1 MDGALRNV
9 TLTQNFPVN
18 FRAARVTVVEQWKN
32 ACWRAD
38 DLLQFVEDVL
48 TMAGDIHSEPVHPS
62 VYRTGV
68 ADIQHCATGIRE
80 GVLGPFMCVYLYKGN
95 ALSDRDGLIWTG
107 GTVCEVR
114 RVMRKTQFSSSLKM
128 WRQVSHLTTNEDW
141 RLVEYWTTGI
151 PTTVDSAGC
160 DLPLL
165 LMSLDA
171 HRTAVRSSRQDT
183 LARMYQA
190 AQYVSQMSSSEV
202 QWRKSL
208 YERRHRDVKE
218 DPFNQ
223 PLQRGKSL
231 YCCENLR
238 FGSIIMAEGKSAL
251 GKALIYLAFGG
262 AIIGGICFATY
273 IVNNQPDEDE
283 QEYES
288 DDDEHNVDEDFL
300 AIVSSTVDHIT
311 DEMKSL
317 KLSLEQKK
325 RHYLTV
331 LTAKERV
338 QMMQSESETHSAHQ
352 RITLTLREIEQCEN
366 LFTDFQ

>member
-1 MDGALRNV
+1 
-9 TLTQNFPVN
+9 
-18 FRAARVTVVEQWKN
+18 
-32 ACWRAD
+32 
-38 DLLQFVEDVL
+38 
-48 TMAGDIHSEPVHPS
+48 
-62 VYRTGV
+62 
-68 ADIQHCATGIRE
+68 
-80 GVLGPFMCVYLYKGN
+80 
-95 ALSDRDGLIWTG
+95 
-107 GTVCEVR
+107 
-114 RVMRKTQFSSSLKM
+114 
-128 WRQVSHLTTNEDW
+128 
-141 RLVEYWTTGI
+141 
-151 PTTVDSAGC
+151 
-160 DLPLL
+160 
-165 LMSLDA
+165 
-171 HRTAVRSSRQDT
+171 
-183 LARMYQA
+183 
-190 AQYVSQMSSSEV
+190 
-202 QWRKSL
+202 
-208 YERRHRDVKE
+208 
-218 DPFNQ
+218 
-223 PLQRGKSL
+223 
-231 YCCENLR
+231 
-238 FGSIIMAEGKSAL
+238 MAEGKSAL